1 VAKLF
6 KAQGRAIANEISKLG
21 ARRATTMN
29 YARPVYHADRG
40 LTKQDHRVISIAIDK
55 VLDSTAPQWTKVLR
69 KQISGALQIFGAGEE
84 NGGLYDLAVG
94 IDSKLYNKA
103 AADYVSKRLPKITG
117 PIKTTT
123 REKVSA
129 LVQKGIQNGDS
140 IQETAVSIRDLFSDM
155 SVYRSE
161 LIAQVETGI
170 GASTGD
176 FINARLTD
184 LDLLKVWSTA
194 EDDKVRDSHV
204 EVNDTVAEM
213 DELFANDM
221 LFPLWEDG
229 PIEEIA
235 NCRCACLYVPR
246 DEIGQWV

>member
-1 VAKLF
+1 MSA
-6 KAQGRAIANEISKLG
+6 
-21 ARRATTMN
+21 ARSIFG
-29 YARPVYHADRG
+29 YGKPILHADRKTSG
-40 LTKQDHRVISIAIDK
+40 SDSHIISVSIDK
-55 VLDSTAPQWTKVLR
+55 IIKQTEPQWSRVLR
-69 KQISGALQIFGAGEE
+69 KQVAGALKIFGAGEE
-84 NGGLYDLAVG
+84 NGGLFDLGVS
-94 IDSKLYNKA
+94 IDTKLYNSA
-103 AADYVSKRLPKITG
+103 AAEYVAGRLPKITG
-117 PIKTTT
+117 PVSKTTK
-123 REKVSA
+123 EKVA
-129 LVQKGIQNGDS
+129 AYVKQGIENGDS
-140 IQETAVSIRDLFSDM
+140 IQDTAKSIRDLFDEM

-176 FINARLTD
+176 FLNARLTD
-184 LDLLKVWSTA
+184 LDLLKIWSSA

-246 DEIGQWV
+246 DEIKDWV